1 MNELE
6 KKFREDLQNE
16 LDAKFPNTDNVYQG
30 VGSDLFK
37 QAALWAFQWFSR
49 QQQWVSVKERL
60 PEDSKSRLCVVWSI
74 GGKPLLLTCFHTNGN
89 EIETYDYQEDEP
101 FMLPEGWYEIEE
113 QFNGDSDEHYFKR
126 EVTHWSNLPSV
137 DQLLPEPPK

>member
-6 KKFREDLQNE
+6 KKFRIDLGIDLGARFTGNSRGTPIE
-16 LDAKFPNTDNVYQG
+16 AKG
-30 VGSDLFK
+30 FK
-37 QAALWAFQWFSR
+37 NGALWAFQWFSR